1 MADPGIFTAYRLLH
15 RRLPRIVPAP
25 ADRFW
30 MDFST
35 GGWANRCMPLR
46 IANQAGWFILNEA
59 DFEVIWSGKPQV
71 SALQILWSKEQYS
84 PWVSSNFGYGII
96 TWEIPYLFRTPP
108 GYNLLARGPANG
120 IKDGVVPLEGL
131 VETDWA
137 TASFTMNWKITR
149 PFKPVR
155 FQKDEPICMLVPQ
168 KRGDL
173 EAFVPQMRN
182 IESEPELQ
190 RRYQHWLESRRAWVQ
205 EQKNAGPRE
214 GGHAPHQGH
223 YSRGTTTT
231 GDQSPEHQTKLE
243 LQPFAEL
250 DVPVVE
256 VPDEQLPPRPA
267 PPGLWAGIRQRLRG
281 R

>member
-1 MADPGIFTAYRLLH
+1 MAEPEIITAFRLLH
-15 RRLPRIVPAP
+15 RRLPRIVPAA

-46 IANQAGWFILNEA
+46 IANQAGWCILNDA
-59 DFEVIWSGKPQV
+59 DFEVVWSGKPQV
-71 SALQILWSKEQYS
+71 SALQILWPKEQYS

-108 GYNLLARGPANG
+108 GYNLLARGPANV
-120 IKDGVVPLEGL
+120 IKDGVAPLEGL

-137 TASFTMNWKITR
+137 TASFTMNWKVTR
-149 PFKPVR
+149 PFKAIK
-155 FQKDEPICMLVPQ
+155 FQKDEPICMILPQ
-168 KRGDL
+168 KRGEL
-173 EAFVPQMRN
+173 EAFAPQMRN
-182 IESEPELQ
+182 VESDPDLQ

-205 EQKNAGPRE
+205 EQKNAAPRE
-214 GGHAPHQGH
+214 SGHAPHQGH

-231 GDQSPEHQTKLE
+231 GEQSAEHQTKLD
-243 LQPFAEL
+243 LQPFAEV
-250 DVPVVE
+250 DAPIIE
-256 VPDEQLPPRPA
+256 MREEKAPPRQP
-267 PPGLWAGIRQRLRG
+267 PPGLWTGIKQRLLG